1 MQFAEKDVARN
12 ISIAHLVENF
22 PAKVSIEV
30 LAGKDNLQNC
40 FVTSTRIQ
48 KLGLALAGFTDYIQT
63 GRIQIVGQS
72 EILFLRQLESRQRIE
87 AINNLDLEKIC
98 CILITKN
105 LSPPKEL
112 IDIAEQNGVPVLRTF
127 ELSSNAINIV
137 SAFLQKALAPQ
148 IVLHGVL
155 LGMYGL
161 GVLILGESG
170 IGKSECALDLIT
182 RGHRLVS
189 DDSVLVR
196 KIGDNL
202 EGSAPELT
210 REHLEIRGLGIINVR
225 ELFGVTAVGQCQNI
239 ELLIELKK
247 WQESKEIDRLG
258 IDKQEADIFGSKIT
272 KFVLPIS
279 AGRNVSSLIETAVRL
294 HLLRANGFNAAQT
307 LIERHSAIIQ
317 SN

>member
-48 KLGLALAGFTDYIQT
+48 KLGLALAGFTNYIQT

-137 SAFLQKALAPQ
+137 STFLQKALAPQ

-247 WQESKEIDRLG
+247 RQESKEIDRLG
-258 IDKQEADIFGSKIT
+258 IDKQEADLFGSKIT